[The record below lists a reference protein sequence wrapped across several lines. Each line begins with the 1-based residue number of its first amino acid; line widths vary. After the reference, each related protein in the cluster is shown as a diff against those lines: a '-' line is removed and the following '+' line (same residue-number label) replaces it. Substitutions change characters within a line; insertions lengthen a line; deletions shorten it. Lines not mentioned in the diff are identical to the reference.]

1 MSIPKDLVFR
11 AAGPEHSG
19 RCTLHMDV
27 FRSWRAF
34 PQRQWSEHVFFFAC
48 TLWLWHELLCST
60 TWSLPMML
68 CFSTRP
74 QTNET
79 RMSKAPGQSDSFLF
93 MGQLSQR
100 FATVQKAS
108 QHCGYTTGSFF
119 FFVFLV
125 SLDMYGFRGV
135 GGDWKSH
142 IRASPVF
149 LWPRTMTQYEQW
161 PASYGWCWLN
171 ICPLS
176 LVSLPT
182 KFLTLWA
189 FENWPIFHL
198 WCLSTIKP
206 AWTPPCLVYP
216 GNILPLQHPQ
226 C

>member
-34 PQRQWSEHVFFFAC
+34 PQRQWSEHIFFFAC

-119 FFVFLV
+119 FCLFFWSVLICMVFGVWGAIGRATSEPVLCFCGPAPWHNMNNGLPAMVDVDWTYAPCPWLV
-125 SLDMYGFRGV
+125 FQQNSSPCGPLRIGPSFTCGV
-135 GGDWKSH
+135 YQ
-142 IRASPVF
+142 
-149 LWPRTMTQYEQW
+149 L
-161 PASYGWCWLN
+161 
-171 ICPLS
+171 
-176 LVSLPT
+176 
-182 KFLTLWA
+182 
-189 FENWPIFHL
+189 
-198 WCLSTIKP
+198 
-206 AWTPPCLVYP
+206 
-216 GNILPLQHPQ
+216 
-226 C
+226 

>member
-34 PQRQWSEHVFFFAC
+34 PQRQWSEHIFFFAC

-119 FFVFLV
+119 FVCFFGQSWYVWFSGCGGRLEEPHQSQSCVSVAPHHDTIWTMACQLWLMLTEHMPLV
-125 SLDMYGFRGV
+125 LG
-135 GGDWKSH
+135 
-142 IRASPVF
+142 
-149 LWPRTMTQYEQW
+149 
-161 PASYGWCWLN
+161 
-171 ICPLS
+171 
-176 LVSLPT
+176 
-182 KFLTLWA
+182 
-189 FENWPIFHL
+189 
-198 WCLSTIKP
+198 
-206 AWTPPCLVYP
+206 
-216 GNILPLQHPQ
+216 
-226 C
+226 